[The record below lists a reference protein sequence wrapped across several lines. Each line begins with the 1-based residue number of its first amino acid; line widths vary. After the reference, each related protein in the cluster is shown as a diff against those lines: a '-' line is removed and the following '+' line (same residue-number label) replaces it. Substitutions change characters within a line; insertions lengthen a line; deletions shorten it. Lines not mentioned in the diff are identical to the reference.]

1 MHTAPPSRDLRLR
14 RLPRGVTIVELF
26 IVVAIVGIIAA
37 IALPSFQESLRKG
50 RRAEA
55 VQAISA
61 VQQAQERFRNNSS
74 VYASHLNTTAPHLNI
89 PTATLPNA
97 YYQLSLSDVSGTGY
111 TVTASATSGKAQAA
125 DSNCV
130 KLYIRV
136 AGGNVTYGSANSG
149 GTSNEGT
156 GNPCWAR

>member
-1 MHTAPPSRDLRLR
+1 
-14 RLPRGVTIVELF
+14 VTIVELF

-74 VYASHLNTTAPHLNI
+74 VYASNLNTTAPHLNI
-89 PTATLPNA
+89 PTATTPNA
-97 YYQLSLSDVSGTGY
+97 YYQLALSGVTATNY
-111 TVTASATSGKAQAA
+111 TVTASATSGKAQAN
-125 DSNCV
+125 DSSCV
-130 KLYIRV
+130 TLYIRV
-136 AGGNVTYGSANSG
+136 TGGNVTYGSTNSG
-149 GTSNEGT
+149 GSSNEGA